1 MIVLY
6 RRKVLLA
13 LLQSLNREVDS
24 VSFQKILFLLTEKQ
38 RSKTFDFIPYRYG
51 CYSFQANAEMKVLE
65 RQGFLKDMSNVWKMV
80 SGENWLGQLEDND
93 KSSLKAVVREFGNWT
108 KNKLIH
114 WTYTEHPYY
123 AINSEIAKEHLNETE
138 LIFAETARPQVS
150 GTVLFTT
157 GYEGISL
164 ESYLNRLLKAGVR
177 LLCDVRKN
185 PMSMKYG
192 FSRKTLEKAC
202 TGVHIEYRH
211 IPELGIDGEM
221 RKNLLT
227 KDDYEKL
234 FDVYDRDLLP
244 QAVKQQEEVLDLVG
258 KYERVA
264 LTCFEA
270 NPHFCHRSHLA
281 SALSKKAENLEV
293 RHL

>member
-1 MIVLY
+1 M
-6 RRKVLLA
+6 LA
-13 LLQSLNREVDS
+13 LLQALGREVDS
-24 VSFQKILFLLTEKQ
+24 VSFQKILFLLTERQ
-38 RSKTFDFIPYRYG
+38 RSKSFDFIPYRFG
-51 CYSFQANAEMKVLE
+51 CYSFQANAELKVLE
-65 RQGFLKDMSNVWKMV
+65 RNGFLKDMNNVWKMV
-80 SGENWLGQLEDND
+80 SGENWAEQLEDND
-93 KSSLKAVVREFGNWT
+93 RSNLTAVVRQFGNWT
-108 KNKLIH
+108 KDKLIH

-123 AINSEIAKEHLNETE
+123 AINSEISKDYLNETE
-138 LIFAETARPQVS
+138 LMFAETARPQAR

-164 ESYLNRLLKAGVR
+164 ESYLNRLLKEGVR

-185 PMSMKYG
+185 PVSMKYG

-221 RKNLLT
+221 RKNLVT

-234 FDVYDRDLLP
+234 FEVYDRDLLP
-244 QAVKQQEEVLDLVG
+244 QAIKQQEEVLGLVG
-258 KYERVA
+258 TFERVA

-281 SALSKKAENLEV
+281 AALARQAEDKLEV

>member
-1 MIVLY
+1 M
-6 RRKVLLA
+6 
-13 LLQSLNREVDS
+13 
-24 VSFQKILFLLTEKQ
+24 
-38 RSKTFDFIPYRYG
+38 
-51 CYSFQANAEMKVLE
+51 
-65 RQGFLKDMSNVWKMV
+65 
-80 SGENWLGQLEDND
+80 
-93 KSSLKAVVREFGNWT
+93 
-108 KNKLIH
+108 
-114 WTYTEHPYY
+114 
-123 AINSEIAKEHLNETE
+123 
-138 LIFAETARPQVS
+138 
-150 GTVLFTT
+150 FTT

-234 FDVYDRDLLP
+234 FAVYDHDLLP
-244 QAVKQQEEVLDLVG
+244 KAVEKQKEVLELLA

-270 NPHFCHRSHLA
+270 DPHFCHRSHLA
-281 SALSKKAENLEV
+281 AALVRQAEDKLEL

>member
-1 MIVLY
+1 LLY

-13 LLQSLNREVDS
+13 LLQALGREVDS
-24 VSFQKILFLLTEKQ
+24 ISFQKILFLLTEEQ
-38 RSKTFDFIPYRYG
+38 RSKSFDFIPYRFG

-80 SGENWLGQLEDND
+80 SGDNWFEQLEETD
-93 KSSLKAVVREFGNWT
+93 KSSLLSVVREFGNWT
-108 KNKLIH
+108 KDRLIY
-114 WTYTEHPYY
+114 WTYTKHPYY
-123 AINSEIAKEHLNETE
+123 AINSEIRKKHLNEME
-138 LIFAETARPQVS
+138 LMLAETARPQVS
-150 GTVLFTT
+150 GTVLYTT

-192 FSRKTLEKAC
+192 FSRKTLETAC
-202 TGVHIEYRH
+202 KGVYIEYRH
-211 IPELGIDGEM
+211 IPQLGIDGEM

-234 FDVYDRDLLP
+234 FEVYDLDLLP
-244 QAVKQQEEVLDLVG
+244 KAIQQQEEVLGLVSE
-258 KYERVA
+258 YERVA

-281 SALSKKAENLEV
+281 SALSKRAEKLEV

>member
-1 MIVLY
+1 MLY

-13 LLQSLNREVDS
+13 LLQALGRDVDP
-24 VSFQKILFLLTEKQ
+24 VSFQKILFLLTERQ
-38 RSKTFDFIPYRYG
+38 RSKSFDFIPYHYG
-51 CYSFQANAEMKVLE
+51 CYSFQSVAELKVME
-65 RQGFLKDMSNVWKMV
+65 RQGFLKEMNNFWKLLSQDNWV
-80 SGENWLGQLEDND
+80 SQLEDND
-93 KSSLKAVVREFGNWT
+93 KTSLLDVVREFGKWT
-108 KNKLIH
+108 KNQLIH
-114 WTYTEHPYY
+114 WTYTQHPYY

-138 LIFAETARPQVS
+138 LIFAETARPQVT

-234 FDVYDRDLLP
+234 FAVYDRNLLP
-244 QAVKQQEEVLDLVG
+244 QAVKQQEEVLDLL
-258 KYERVA
+258 KTYERVA

-281 SALSKKAENLEV
+281 SALSKKAEKLEV
-293 RHL
+293 CHL